1 MRDLTKRKLQEQI
14 AQALKELE
22 QLDRRLQQKADYGP
36 GKGDPAIY
44 DWELAL
50 ALRRQAK
57 ARVETTQKAL
67 ERHAEGRYGV
77 CEQCGALIDAER
89 LEAVPLATLCITC
102 ARSSTR

>member
-1 MRDLTKRKLQEQI
+1 MRDLTKRKLQEKI

-50 ALRRQAK
+50 ALRRQAE
-57 ARVETTQKAL
+57 ARVKTIQKAM

-102 ARSSTR
+102 ARSRTR

>member
-1 MRDLTKRKLQEQI
+1 MTKRKLQEQI

>member
-1 MRDLTKRKLQEQI
+1 MRDLTKRKLQEKI
-14 AQALKELE
+14 ARALKELE
-22 QLDRRLQQKADYGP
+22 QLDKRLQQKADYGP

-50 ALRRQAK
+50 ALRRQAE
-57 ARVETTQKAL
+57 ARVKTIQKAL

-102 ARSSTR
+102 ARSRTR

>member
-1 MRDLTKRKLQEQI
+1 MRDLTKRKLQEKI

-50 ALRRQAK
+50 ALRRQAE
-57 ARVETTQKAL
+57 ARVKTIQKAM

-77 CEQCGALIDAER
+77 CEQCGARIDAER

-102 ARSSTR
+102 ARSRTR

>member
-102 ARSSTR
+102 ARSRIR

>member
-1 MRDLTKRKLQEQI
+1 MRDLTKRKLQEKI

-50 ALRRQAK
+50 ALRRQAE
-57 ARVETTQKAL
+57 ARVKTIQKAM

-77 CEQCGALIDAER
+77 CEQCGAHIDAER
-89 LEAVPLATLCITC
+89 LEAVPLATLCRTC
-102 ARSSTR
+102 ARARTR